1 MNIVQRYNR
10 CPAILLVGFLLPSI
24 IVAFVLPVPTTT
36 KTTAASLPLI
46 NTNTNTCLH
55 ENGNGGE
62 GGGTKNSSR
71 KPYQKSRKKKM
82 TFGDL
87 KKELIN
93 NPNYGGGA
101 SNEQNKQKKT
111 RRSRKRVENPKQRYV
126 YASQRGK
133 SSPKEGSSSE
143 DDENTNNTPNN
154 NNNSIANANTQPQS
168 VPILEAKKAGL
179 TNPVNQHCDALVSND
194 RPEIMGQVRVEE
206 EGGANGLS
214 GAYAFLINKPAG
226 WSILG
231 EKRQTKS
238 NSQQQDTA
246 SVDLTKKNGSSS
258 SSKKKPSTMKRMK
271 IKNERGK
278 DEILEF
284 DESEV
289 MALLSPEER
298 EMVEAEDGSFF
309 GTSSSVTEDDG
320 NTVKNALP
328 GWYDVE
334 NMTPGEREEAG
345 IEDEDYDPSDVPE
358 FDEADVLAL
367 LSEEEREG
375 YEAERKEEK
384 KGSSKATKKGS
395 NGVNAP
401 QPTYESMN
409 EEDLKESTAENLKRI
424 KARLTTSK
432 NDTTEVV
439 SLTSFQRPS
448 IVSWLKDKKAK
459 EGNPIRGGK
468 FWTALAGA
476 TDVDDSGLVLL
487 CPKKNT
493 DNLIVEYSEYVAVVG
508 NGNFLGTKSKKQQTK
523 QLQDDA
529 VQVELVSKVRKGREG
544 DVSQTVRFIV
554 SEHFATC
561 SSIVSRAQM
570 QFEDG
575 IRGDPAAN
583 PFDRRAP
590 RRLIHCNSMAVSSLL
605 FDETAEAETDKY
617 PDDIAILSDRFN
629 GHKFQDGSFL
639 GRQSLR
645 NNPLTNAYR
654 EINGAAD
661 GFPGWTVDRYSD
673 WLFVQHD
680 EKEPQGPLPSI
691 HDGNTAG
698 VYLLP
703 ANPDRGSMGSKDKIR
718 PVLLEG
724 RPAPEIVPVLENG
737 VTYHVSL
744 DKDLST
750 GMFLDQRA
758 NRAWLTRNCNK
769 DTHVLNCFAHCGAF
783 SVAAATAGA
792 STVSLDLNKKW
803 LDRVEPQ
810 LQANGID
817 FDERHD
823 CIFGDCFE
831 WLDKLRKRGEKFDIV
846 ILDPPS
852 SSVGKK
858 KKRWSVNRD
867 MAELVQLA
875 APLVK
880 KGGLL
885 WTTTN
890 SASLNPL
897 KFTSLC
903 TKGFEMAE
911 IDSKLER
918 IQPMSVDFPSIG
930 TQPVKNLVWR
940 IK

>member
-1 MNIVQRYNR
+1 MNFVKRY
-10 CPAILLVGFLLPSI
+10 CSPAILLAGYLLPSI
-24 IVAFVLPVPTTT
+24 AFVLPVPTL
-36 KTTAASLPLI
+36 KTSTPVI
-46 NTNTNTCLH
+46 NKSTRLH
-55 ENGNGGE
+55 VTGNGG
-62 GGGTKNSSR
+62 GSGGTKSR
-71 KPYQKSRKKKM
+71 KPYQPNKKKKM
-82 TFGDL
+82 TIGDL
-87 KKELIN
+87 KKELLN
-93 NPNYGGGA
+93 NPEYGGS
-101 SNEQNKQKKT
+101 SNEHNKRKKNRRT
-111 RRSRKRVENPKQRYV
+111 RRRVDNPKQRYE
-126 YASQRGK
+126 YASQRER
-133 SSPKEGSSSE
+133 SQKEGNT
-143 DDENTNNTPNN
+143 DDENSPSSNVNT
-154 NNNSIANANTQPQS
+154 QS

-179 TNPVNQHCDALVSND
+179 KSPANQHCDSLVNNIE
-194 RPEIMGQVRVEE
+194 PVIMGQIRVEE
-206 EGGANGLS
+206 EGGTS

-231 EKRQTKS
+231 SNKQQKTSDPRSSTVNTTTNESSPKKSLTIKR
-238 NSQQQDTA
+238 
-246 SVDLTKKNGSSS
+246 V
-258 SSKKKPSTMKRMK
+258 K
-271 IKNERGK
+271 IKKEKGK
-278 DEILEF
+278 DEFLEF

-289 MALLSPEER
+289 MSL
-298 EMVEAEDGSFF
+298 VEAEGDSIV
-309 GTSSSVTEDDG
+309 GTSSDI
-320 NTVKNALP
+320 P

-334 NMTPGEREEAG
+334 NMTTDERDQAG
-345 IEDEDYDPSDVPE
+345 IENEDYDPTDIPY
-358 FDEADVLAL
+358 FDEAEVIAL
-367 LSEEEREG
+367 LSEEEREL
-375 YEAERKEEK
+375 YEAENTEQKKE
-384 KGSSKATKKGS
+384 SSKEKRGS
-395 NGVNAP
+395 NDVNT
-401 QPTYESMN
+401 QQKYELMK
-409 EEDLKESTAENLKRI
+409 EEDLNQSTAENLKRI
-424 KARLTTSK
+424 KARLTSK
-432 NDTTEVV
+432 KDLLETV
-439 SLTSFQRPS
+439 SISSFQRPS
-448 IVSWLKDKKAK
+448 IVSWLKDKKAA

-487 CPKKNT
+487 CPKKNI
-493 DNLIVEYSEYVAVVG
+493 DNLIVEYSEYVAVIG
-508 NGNFLGTKSKKQQTK
+508 NGKFLATRSKKQTK
-523 QLQDDA
+523 QIPDDA
-529 VQVELVSKVRKGREG
+529 VQVEMISRVRKGREG
-544 DVSQTVRFIV
+544 DVSQTVRFVI

-561 SSIVSRAQM
+561 SSIISPAQT
-570 QFEDG
+570 QFDDG
-575 IRGDPAAN
+575 IRGDPAVN

-590 RRLIHCNSMAVSSLL
+590 RRLIHCNSIAVSSLM
-605 FDETAEAETDKY
+605 FDETAEAETDSF
-617 PDDIAILSDRFN
+617 PDDIAILSDRLN
-629 GHKFQDGSFL
+629 GHKFQKGSFL

-645 NNPLTNAYR
+645 RNPLTNAYR

-680 EKEPQGPLPSI
+680 EKEPRGPLPSI

-703 ANPDRGSMGSKDKIR
+703 TNPDRGAMGSKDKIR

-724 RPAPEIVPVLENG
+724 RPAPEVVPVLENG

-758 NRAWLTRNCNK
+758 NRAWLTRNCNEK
-769 DTHVLNCFAHCGAF
+769 THVLNCFAHCGAF

-817 FDERHD
+817 FDQRHD

-867 MAELVQLA
+867 MAELVELA

-890 SASLNPL
+890 SASLDPL

-903 TKGFEMAE
+903 QKGFENAG
-911 IDSKLER
+911 INSKLER

-930 TQPVKNLVWR
+930 SQPVKNLVWR
-940 IK
+940 IN

>member
-1 MNIVQRYNR
+1 MTIVQRYR
-10 CPAILLVGFLLPSI
+10 YTAILLVGFLLPSI
-24 IVAFVLPVPTTT
+24 AFVLPVPTA
-36 KTTAASLPLI
+36 KTVSPVI
-46 NTNTNTCLH
+46 NTSTCLH
-55 ENGNGGE
+55 STKNGG
-62 GGGTKNSSR
+62 GNSGTNSQNR
-71 KPYQKSRKKKM
+71 YQKNKKKK
-82 TFGDL
+82 TTIGDW
-87 KKELIN
+87 KKELLN
-93 NPNYGGGA
+93 NPEYGGSSGG
-101 SNEQNKQKKT
+101 QNKRKNT
-111 RRSRKRVENPKQRYV
+111 RRTRRRVENPKQRYV
-126 YASQRGK
+126 YASERKKAQQ
-133 SSPKEGSSSE
+133 EGSV
-143 DDENTNNTPNN
+143 DDENSPN
-154 NNNSIANANTQPQS
+154 IKPHTQS
-168 VPILEAKKAGL
+168 LPILEAKRAGL
-179 TNPVNQHCDALVSND
+179 TNPANQHCDSLVNSIE
-194 RPEIMGQVRVEE
+194 PVIVGQIRVGEDD
-206 EGGANGLS
+206 GANVAS
-214 GAYAFLINKPAG
+214 GAYAFLMNKPAG

-231 EKRQTKS
+231 EKRGTKNKQKEQS
-238 NSQQQDTA
+238 DPGLS
-246 SVDLTKKNGSSS
+246 SVETKKKKSS
-258 SSKKKPSTMKRMK
+258 PIKRMK
-271 IKNERGK
+271 IKNEKGK
-278 DEILEF
+278 DEVIEF
-284 DESEV
+284 DESKI

-298 EMVEAEDGSFF
+298 AMIEAEGDSLLGIPSVAFDGAPGS
-309 GTSSSVTEDDG
+309 DM
-320 NTVKNALP
+320 P

-334 NMTPGEREEAG
+334 NMTPEERGEAG
-345 IEDEDYDPSDVPE
+345 IEDEDYDPSDIPY

-367 LSEEEREG
+367 LSEEEREL
-375 YEAERKEEK
+375 YEAEKKELNQENSKPKRKE
-384 KGSSKATKKGS
+384 
-395 NGVNAP
+395 GVANTP
-401 QPTYESMN
+401 QKYESME
-409 EEDLKESTAENLKRI
+409 EEDVDESSVENLRRI
-424 KARLTTSK
+424 KSRLTSK
-432 NDTTEVV
+432 EDLIDTV
-439 SLTSFQRPS
+439 SFSSFQRPS
-448 IVSWLKDKKAK
+448 IVTWLKDKKAA

-487 CPKKNT
+487 CPKKNIK
-493 DNLIVEYSEYVAVVG
+493 NLVVEYSEYVTVVG
-508 NGNFLGTKSKKQQTK
+508 NGKFLAPKSKKQTARIP
-523 QLQDDA
+523 DDA
-529 VQVELVSKVRKGREG
+529 MQVEMISRVRKGREG
-544 DVSQTVRFIV
+544 DVSQTVRFVV

-561 SSIVSRAQM
+561 SSIIGRAQT

-590 RRLIHCNSMAVSSLL
+590 RRLIHCNSMSVSSLL
-605 FDETAEAETDKY
+605 FDETAEAETENF
-617 PDDIAILSDRFN
+617 PDDIVVLSDRLN
-629 GHKFQDGSFL
+629 GHKFQKGSFL

-645 NNPLTNAYR
+645 INPLTNAYR

-661 GFPGWTVDRYSD
+661 GFPGWTVDRYND

-680 EKEPQGPLPSI
+680 EKEPRGPLPSI

-698 VYLLP
+698 VYFLP
-703 ANPDRGSMGSKDKIR
+703 ANPDRSAMGSRHKIR

-724 RPAPEIVPVLENG
+724 RPAPEVVPVLENG

-758 NRAWLTRNCNK
+758 NRAWLTRNCNENTK
-769 DTHVLNCFAHCGAF
+769 VLNCFAHCGAF

-810 LQANGID
+810 LHANGIE

-831 WLDKLRKRGEKFDIV
+831 WLDKLGKRGEKFDIV

-858 KKRWSVNRD
+858 KKRWSVNKD

-890 SASLNPL
+890 SASLAPP

-903 TKGFEMAE
+903 LKGFETAG

-930 TQPVKNLVWR
+930 PQPVKNLVWR
-940 IK
+940 IQ

>member
-1 MNIVQRYNR
+1 MKSIDRYSSS
-10 CPAILLVGFLLPSI
+10 AILLAGFFLQLKFQNAAI
-24 IVAFVLPVPTTT
+24 AFVLPTPST
-36 KTTAASLPLI
+36 KTSKPVINAGTSLQVA
-46 NTNTNTCLH
+46 
-55 ENGNGGE
+55 GGRN
-62 GGGTKNSSR
+62 GGTKSR
-71 KPYQKSRKKKM
+71 KPHQKNKKKKM
-82 TFGDL
+82 TIGDL
-87 KKELIN
+87 KKELLN
-93 NPNYGGGA
+93 NPEYGG

-111 RRSRKRVENPKQRYV
+111 RRSRRRVDNPKQRYV
-126 YASQRGK
+126 YASQRQSG
-133 SSPKEGSSSE
+133 
-143 DDENTNNTPNN
+143 DENDLIGNVNT
-154 NNNSIANANTQPQS
+154 QS
-168 VPILEAKKAGL
+168 VPIVEAKRVGL
-179 TNPVNQHCDALVSND
+179 VNPANQHCDALVNNVQ
-194 RPEIMGQVRVEE
+194 PEIMGIIQVED
-206 EGGANGLS
+206 EGAATGPS

-231 EKRQTKS
+231 EKPKTK
-238 NSQQQDTA
+238 NKQQKTSDSPSA
-246 SVDLTKKNGSSS
+246 SVDTTKNIISPKN
-258 SSKKKPSTMKRMK
+258 KSTMKRMK
-271 IKNERGK
+271 IKNGRGK
-278 DEILEF
+278 DEYLEF
-284 DESEV
+284 DESEI

-298 EMVEAEDGSFF
+298 AMVEAEGDGSFY
-309 GTSSSVTEDDG
+309 GSSSGKSGGMSDI
-320 NTVKNALP
+320 P

-334 NMTPGEREEAG
+334 NMSPEEREEAG
-345 IEDEDYDPSDVPE
+345 IEDEDYDPKDVPS
-358 FDEADVLAL
+358 FDEGDVLAL
-367 LSEEEREG
+367 LSEEEREQ
-375 YEAERKEEK
+375 YEAEKKEQKNESTKPK
-384 KGSSKATKKGS
+384 KGTKGK
-395 NGVNAP
+395 NK
-401 QPTYESMN
+401 QQKYESMN
-409 EEDLKESTAENLKRI
+409 EEDLDESTAKNLRRI
-424 KARLTTSK
+424 KARLSSK
-432 NDTTEVV
+432 NDVDETV
-439 SLTSFQRPS
+439 SFLSFQRPS
-448 IVSWLKDKKAK
+448 IVSWLKDKKAA

-493 DNLIVEYSEYVAVVG
+493 NNLIVEYSEYVAVVG
-508 NGNFLGTKSKKQQTK
+508 NGNFLAAKSKKQTK
-523 QLQDDA
+523 QIPDDS
-529 VQVELVSKVRKGREG
+529 VQVEMISRVRKGREG
-544 DVSQTVRFIV
+544 DVSQTVRFII

-561 SSIVSRAQM
+561 SSVIHPAQS

-590 RRLIHCNSMAVSSLL
+590 RRLIHCNSMAVSSLK
-605 FDETAEAETDKY
+605 FDETAEAETESL
-617 PDDIAILSDRFN
+617 PDEIAILSDRLN
-629 GHKFQDGSFL
+629 GHKFKKGSFL

-645 NNPLTNAYR
+645 INPLTNAYR

-680 EKEPQGPLPSI
+680 EKEPRGPLPSI

-703 ANPDRGSMGSKDKIR
+703 ANPDRGAMGSKDKIR

-724 RPAPEIVPVLENG
+724 RPAPEMVAILENG

-750 GMFLDQRA
+750 GIFLDQRS
-758 NRAWLTRNCNK
+758 NRGWLTRNCDENTK
-769 DTHVLNCFAHCGAF
+769 VLNCFAHCGAF

-810 LQANGID
+810 LKANGID

-831 WLDKLRKRGEKFDIV
+831 WLEKLGKRGEKFDIV

-858 KKRWSVNRD
+858 KRRWSVNRD

-890 SASLNPL
+890 SASLPPM
-897 KFTSLC
+897 KFAGLC
-903 TKGFEMAE
+903 RKGFENAG
-911 IDSKLER
+911 IDSRLER

-930 TQPVKNLVWR
+930 AQPVKNLVWR
-940 IK
+940 ID